1 MSRVGG
7 LRTDLNKL
15 QIQMD
20 AAPDGT
26 VLIDQN
32 GHAWQKS
39 AYVGYWYRAYASD
52 HPCSSFELAQNAGSK
67 PRFIEPPAT
76 TGSEQP

>member
-1 MSRVGG
+1 VSRGGG
-7 LRTDLNKL
+7 LRPDLNKL

-26 VLIDQN
+26 VLIDVN

-39 AYVGYWYRAYASD
+39 SYVGYWYRAYESD
-52 HPCSSFELAQNAGSK
+52 RPSSSFELAQNAGPK
-67 PRFIEPPAT
+67 PMIIKPPAST
-76 TGSEQP
+76 TGSDQ

>member
-1 MSRVGG
+1 MSRGGG
-7 LRTDLNKL
+7 LRPDLNKL

-26 VLIDQN
+26 VLIDRN

-39 AYVGYWYRAYASD
+39 AYVGYWYRAYDSD
-52 HPCSSFELAQNAGSK
+52 RGTSSFELAQNTGPNPKFLAPSTPLGDPK
-67 PRFIEPPAT
+67 P
-76 TGSEQP
+76 